1 MKILILFLLISVQ
14 TILSQQTY
22 EPKVNGIG
30 VGTTYSTILK
40 KLGKPLLVKKGGEYP
55 CDSGRIT
62 IIRYS
67 GLRLNLIKSFASN
80 KLIVASM
87 EVTLPKW
94 SVSGIRIGA
103 KLKDVKA
110 KLTGNIRRENSFDIL
125 GGVVKDGYRDFYFQ
139 NKRLVKMTWE
149 LNPC

>member
-1 MKILILFLLISVQ
+1 MKILILSLLISVQ

-22 EPKVNGIG
+22 EPKVKGIG
-30 VGTTYSTILK
+30 IGTSYSTILK
-40 KLGKPLLVKKGGEYP
+40 KLGKPLLVKKDGEYP

-67 GLRLNLIKSFASN
+67 GLRLNLIKSFSSN
-80 KLIVASM
+80 NLMVASM

-94 SVSGIRIGA
+94 SVSGIKIGA
-103 KLKDVKA
+103 RLKEIKA
-110 KLTGNIRRENSFDIL
+110 RFSGNIRKENGFYIL
-125 GGVVKDGYRDFYFQ
+125 GGFVKDGYRAFYFR
-139 NKRLVKMTWE
+139 NKKLVKMTWE